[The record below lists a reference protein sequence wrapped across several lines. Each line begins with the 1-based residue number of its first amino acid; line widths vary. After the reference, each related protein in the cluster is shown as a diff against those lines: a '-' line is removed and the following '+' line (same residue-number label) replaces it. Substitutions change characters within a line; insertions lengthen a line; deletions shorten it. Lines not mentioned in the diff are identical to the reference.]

1 MKDPELNRIQVAHLI
16 MLLEDEQEALS
27 GRDPEEFRILQL
39 MINKLNNSRNK

>member
-1 MKDPELNRIQVAHLI
+1 MKDPKLNRIQVAYLLQ
-16 MLLEDEQEALS
+16 MLEDTQEALG